1 MILDLSPSIE
11 QEKTLIL
18 IIEYLT
24 LGVIINHFV
33 IVYPVS
39 KNLIFSHLCEFW
51 HRQSLLNGQN
61 LFYILFKY

>member
-11 QEKTLIL
+11 QEETLIL

-24 LGVIINHFV
+24 LGVIISHFA

-51 HRQSLLNGQN
+51 HR
-61 LFYILFKY
+61 